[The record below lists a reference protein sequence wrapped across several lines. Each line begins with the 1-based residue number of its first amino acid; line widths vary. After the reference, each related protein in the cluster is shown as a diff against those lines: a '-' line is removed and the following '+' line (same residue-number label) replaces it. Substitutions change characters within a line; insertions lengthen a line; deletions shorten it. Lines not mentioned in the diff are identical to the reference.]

1 MDCSELQFYQKLLS
15 DERISRIETILER
28 RTRWITLALENIHHK
43 HNLNAAIRS
52 CEALGIQDVYIAD
65 QEEEFESCNGVH
77 MGCDKWLT
85 QHDFHGKDA
94 SSKCITKLK
103 DNGYRVIAL
112 SPHNPTIEWK
122 ELQINQKTAFFIG
135 AELNGLSKE
144 VLENADERLAL
155 PMYGFSESYNL
166 SVTAALILFEA
177 RQKLLNLNSKDTL
190 LSENEKR
197 ELRLEWSK
205 KSVKHLDRYQREFS
219 RHKKI

>member
-1 MDCSELQFYQKLLS
+1 M
-15 DERISRIETILER
+15 ERV
-28 RTRWITLALENIHHK
+28 A
-43 HNLNAAIRS
+43 
-52 CEALGIQDVYIAD
+52 
-65 QEEEFESCNGVH
+65 
-77 MGCDKWLT
+77 
-85 QHDFHGKDA
+85 
-94 SSKCITKLK
+94 
-103 DNGYRVIAL
+103 
-112 SPHNPTIEWK
+112 
-122 ELQINQKTAFFIG
+122 INQKTAFFIG
-135 AELNGLSKE
+135 AELNGLSEE

>member
-1 MDCSELQFYQKLLS
+1 MPMDCSELQFYQKLLS

-122 ELQINQKTAFFIG
+122 ELQSIKKQ
-135 AELNGLSKE
+135 
-144 VLENADERLAL
+144 
-155 PMYGFSESYNL
+155 PFSL
-166 SVTAALILFEA
+166 V
-177 RQKLLNLNSKDTL
+177 LNSTDWVKRFWKMLTSAWHCRCTDLVRVIIYRWPL
-190 LSENEKR
+190 L
-197 ELRLEWSK
+197 
-205 KSVKHLDRYQREFS
+205 
-219 RHKKI
+219 